1 MCERGYAILLWYDD
15 SVVGIYTVVRS
26 MERVESMC
34 DALLKSPNYPDE
46 FNAVSWMPTFIEGE

>member
-26 MERVESMC
+26 MERVESVC
-34 DALLKSPNYPDE
+34 DSLLKSPDYPAE
-46 FNAVSWMPTFIEGE
+46 FNAVSWMPTFI

>member
-26 MERVESMC
+26 MERVAALCESLPKEL
-34 DALLKSPNYPDE
+34 DPSE
-46 FNAVSWMPTFIEGE
+46 VNAVSWMPTFIEGE

>member
-1 MCERGYAILLWYDD
+1 MCERGYAILLWHDD

-26 MERVESMC
+26 MERVESVC
-34 DALLKSPNYPDE
+34 YSLFKSPDYPAE

>member
-26 MERVESMC
+26 MEQLE
-34 DALLKSPNYPDE
+34 ALLESLPKELDPSEVNGI
-46 FNAVSWMPTFIEGE
+46 SWMPTFIEGE

>member
-34 DALLKSPNYPDE
+34 DSLLKSPGYPDE

>member
-15 SVVGIYTVVRS
+15 SVVGVYTVVRS
-26 MERVESMC
+26 MERVAELCESLSKEL
-34 DALLKSPNYPDE
+34 DSSE

>member
-26 MERVESMC
+26 MERVESLRANN
-34 DALLKSPNYPDE
+34 ALL
-46 FNAVSWMPTFIEGE
+46 VS